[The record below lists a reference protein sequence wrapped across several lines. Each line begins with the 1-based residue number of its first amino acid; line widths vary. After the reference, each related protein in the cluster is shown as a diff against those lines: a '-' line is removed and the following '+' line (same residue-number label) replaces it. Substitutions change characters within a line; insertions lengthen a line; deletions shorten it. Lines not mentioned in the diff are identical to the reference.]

1 MKTIEIKEN
10 RTISSYPE
18 NFVDSTTRKK
28 TFKDTEGRDIFSY
41 FTEILPNENGAVLNM
56 PHEDYLNKICLHNY
70 LPPPKN
76 CLYHNLS
83 QTVYVKNLNL
93 FCKLD

>member
-56 PHEDYLNKICLHNY
+56 PLCKENLLFALSACESHPDYLYNVEIFTLAPCLAHN
-70 LPPPKN
+70 
-76 CLYHNLS
+76 HI
-83 QTVYVKNLNL
+83 
-93 FCKLD
+93 